1 MRLRLNDKCY
11 ILSKWAY
18 SERYYGMHGR
28 IQILWRRRQT
38 SHQMLPR
45 TFSAPAPAQLATIL
59 LGFFNFDCDE
69 YTILDNALTLLRIY
83 KSIISNKCAS

>member
-1 MRLRLNDKCY
+1 MRLRLNDKCN

-18 SERYYGMHGR
+18 SERYYDMHGR

-45 TFSAPAPAQLATIL
+45 TFSAPAPAQLAQIL
-59 LGFFNFDCDE
+59 TVINTQ
-69 YTILDNALTLLRIY
+69 YALTHYTLKHYI
-83 KSIISNKCAS
+83 

>member
-1 MRLRLNDKCY
+1 MRLCLNDKCN

-18 SERYYGMHGR
+18 SERYYDMHGR

-45 TFSAPAPAQLATIL
+45 TFSAPAPAQLAQIL
-59 LGFFNFDCDE
+59 TVINTQ
-69 YTILDNALTLLRIY
+69 YALTHYTLKHYI
-83 KSIISNKCAS
+83 

>member
-1 MRLRLNDKCY
+1 MATIQPSNFSLFVTEMRLCLNDKCN

-18 SERYYGMHGR
+18 SERYYDMHGR

-45 TFSAPAPAQLATIL
+45 AFSAPVPIL
-59 LGFFNFDCDE
+59 LEFFN
-69 YTILDNALTLLRIY
+69 LDF
-83 KSIISNKCAS
+83 

>member
-1 MRLRLNDKCY
+1 MRLCLNDDKCY

-18 SERYYGMHGR
+18 SERYYDMHGR

-45 TFSAPAPAQLATIL
+45 TFSAPAPAQLAQIVTVI
-59 LGFFNFDCDE
+59 NTQ
-69 YTILDNALTLLRIY
+69 YALTHY
-83 KSIISNKCAS
+83 KALYLINVHLKVVFT